1 MPLPLDF
8 YTQSNVI
15 NIAKSLIG
23 KVLITKKDGI
33 VTSGII
39 IETEAYNGINDK
51 ASHAF
56 GGKITARNEAMY
68 MNGGIAYVYLCYGI
82 HHLFNVVTNVEG
94 IPDAVLI
101 RAIYPLEGLEIMQQR
116 ASKKKMNADG
126 VGPGKLSAMLSITT
140 ADNKKSLITSDIII
154 DDYGIKIPENKI
166 IITTRIGVKYAG
178 SDALLP
184 YRFLIDKETIKN
196 YIE

>member
-1 MPLPLDF
+1 MALPLDF

-23 KVLITKKDGI
+23 KILITKKDG
-33 VTSGII
+33 VLTSGII
-39 IETEAYNGINDK
+39 TETEAYNGVNDR

-56 GGKITARNEAMY
+56 GGRKTARNEAMY
-68 MNGGIAYVYLCYGI
+68 MRGGIAYVYLCYGI

-101 RAIYPLEGLEIMQQR
+101 RAIYPLEGLDIMQRR
-116 ASKKKMNADG
+116 ASKKRMNANG
-126 VGPGKLSAMLSITT
+126 VGPGKLTAMLSITT
-140 ADNKKSLITSDIII
+140 ADNKKSLIDSDIII
-154 DDYGIKIPENKI
+154 DDFGIKIPEKEI

-178 SDALLP
+178 NDALLP
-184 YRFLIDKETIKN
+184 YRFLIKNDKIKW
-196 YIE
+196 E

>member
-1 MPLPLDF
+1 MALPLDF

-23 KVLITKKDGI
+23 KILITKKEG
-33 VTSGII
+33 VLTSGII
-39 IETEAYNGINDK
+39 TETEAYNGVNDR

-56 GGKITARNEAMY
+56 GGRKTARNEAMY
-68 MNGGIAYVYLCYGI
+68 MRGGIAYVYLCYGI

-101 RAIYPLEGLEIMQQR
+101 RAIYPLEGLDIMQRR
-116 ASKKKMNADG
+116 AIKKRMNANG
-126 VGPGKLSAMLSITT
+126 VGPGKLAAMLSITT
-140 ADNKKSLITSDIII
+140 ADNKKSLIDSDIII
-154 DDYGIKIPENKI
+154 DDFGIKIPEKEI

-178 SDALLP
+178 NDALLP
-184 YRFLIDKETIKN
+184 YRFLIKNDKIKL
-196 YIE
+196 E

>member
-1 MPLPLDF
+1 MALPLDF

-23 KVLITKKDGI
+23 KILITKKDG
-33 VTSGII
+33 VLTSGII
-39 IETEAYNGINDK
+39 TETEAYNGVNDR

-56 GGKITARNEAMY
+56 GGRKTARNEAMY
-68 MNGGIAYVYLCYGI
+68 MRGGIAYVYLCYGI

-101 RAIYPLEGLEIMQQR
+101 RAIYPLEGLDIMQRR
-116 ASKKKMNADG
+116 ASKKRMNANG
-126 VGPGKLSAMLSITT
+126 VGPGKLTAMLSITT
-140 ADNKKSLITSDIII
+140 ADNKKSLIDSDIII
-154 DDYGIKIPENKI
+154 DDFGIKIPKKEI

-178 SDALLP
+178 NDALLP
-184 YRFLIDKETIKN
+184 YRFLIKNDKIKL
-196 YIE
+196 E

>member
-1 MPLPLDF
+1 MPLPIDF

-33 VTSGII
+33 LTSGII
-39 IETEAYNGINDK
+39 TETEAYNGVNDR

-56 GGKITARNEAMY
+56 GGKKTARNEAMY
-68 MNGGIAYVYLCYGI
+68 MRGGIAYVYLCYGI

-101 RAIYPLEGLEIMQQR
+101 RAIYPLEGMEIMQQR
-116 ASKKKMNADG
+116 ASKKKMNANG
-126 VGPGKLSAMLSITT
+126 IGPGKLTAMLSITT
-140 ADNKKSLITSDIII
+140 TDNKKSLIDSDIII
-154 DDYGIKIPENKI
+154 DDYGIEIPESEI

-178 SDALLP
+178 NDALLP
-184 YRFLIDKETIKN
+184 YRFLIKNDKIKLK
-196 YIE
+196 

>member
-1 MPLPLDF
+1 MALPLDF

-23 KVLITKKDGI
+23 KILITKKDG
-33 VTSGII
+33 VLTSGII
-39 IETEAYNGINDK
+39 TETEAYNGVNDR

-56 GGKITARNEAMY
+56 GGRKTARNEAMY
-68 MNGGIAYVYLCYGI
+68 MRGGIAYVYLCYGI

-101 RAIYPLEGLEIMQQR
+101 RAIYPLEGLDIMQRR
-116 ASKKKMNADG
+116 ASKKRMNANG
-126 VGPGKLSAMLSITT
+126 VGPGKLTAMLSITT
-140 ADNKKSLITSDIII
+140 ADNKKSLIDSDIII
-154 DDYGIKIPENKI
+154 DDFGIKIPEKEI

-178 SDALLP
+178 NDALLP
-184 YRFLIDKETIKN
+184 YRFLIKNDKIKL
-196 YIE
+196 E

>member
-1 MPLPLDF
+1 MPLPIDF

-23 KVLITKKDGI
+23 KVLITKKDG
-33 VTSGII
+33 VLTSGII
-39 IETEAYNGINDK
+39 TETEAYNGVNDR

-56 GGKITARNEAMY
+56 GGKKTARNEAMY
-68 MNGGIAYVYLCYGI
+68 MRGGIAYVYLCYGI

-101 RAIYPLEGLEIMQQR
+101 RAIYPLEGIEIMHQR
-116 ASKKKMNADG
+116 ASKKKMNANG
-126 VGPGKLSAMLSITT
+126 IGPGKLTAMLSITT
-140 ADNKKSLITSDIII
+140 TDNKKSLIDSDIII
-154 DDYGIKIPENKI
+154 DDYGIEIPESEI

-178 SDALLP
+178 KDALLP
-184 YRFLIDKETIKN
+184 YRFLIKNDKIKLK
-196 YIE
+196 

>member
-1 MPLPLDF
+1 MPLPIDF

-23 KVLITKKDGI
+23 KVLITKKDG
-33 VTSGII
+33 VLTSGII
-39 IETEAYNGINDK
+39 TETEAYNGVNDR

-56 GGKITARNEAMY
+56 GGKKTARNEAMY
-68 MNGGIAYVYLCYGI
+68 MRGGIAYVYLCYGI

-101 RAIYPLEGLEIMQQR
+101 RAIYPLEGIEIMQQR
-116 ASKKKMNADG
+116 ASKKKMNANG
-126 VGPGKLSAMLSITT
+126 IGPGKLTAMLSITT
-140 ADNKKSLITSDIII
+140 TDNKKSLKDSDIII
-154 DDYGIKIPENKI
+154 DDYGIEIPESEI

-178 SDALLP
+178 NDALLP
-184 YRFLIDKETIKN
+184 YRFLIKNDKIKLK
-196 YIE
+196 

>member
-1 MPLPLDF
+1 MPLPIDF

-23 KVLITKKDGI
+23 KVLITKKDG
-33 VTSGII
+33 VLTSGII
-39 IETEAYNGINDK
+39 TETEAYNGVNDR

-56 GGKITARNEAMY
+56 GGKKTARNEAMY
-68 MNGGIAYVYLCYGI
+68 MRGGIAYVYLCYGI

-101 RAIYPLEGLEIMQQR
+101 RAIYPLEGIEIMQQR
-116 ASKKKMNADG
+116 ASKKKMNANG
-126 VGPGKLSAMLSITT
+126 IGPGKLTAMLSITT
-140 ADNKKSLITSDIII
+140 TDNKKSLIDSDIII
-154 DDYGIKIPENKI
+154 DDYGIEIPESEI

-178 SDALLP
+178 NDALLP
-184 YRFLIDKETIKN
+184 YRFLIKNDKIKFK
-196 YIE
+196 

>member
-33 VTSGII
+33 ITSGII
-39 IETEAYNGINDK
+39 IETEAYNGINDR

-101 RAIYPLEGLEIMQQR
+101 RAIYPL
-116 ASKKKMNADG
+116 
-126 VGPGKLSAMLSITT
+126 
-140 ADNKKSLITSDIII
+140 
-154 DDYGIKIPENKI
+154 
-166 IITTRIGVKYAG
+166 
-178 SDALLP
+178 
-184 YRFLIDKETIKN
+184 
-196 YIE
+196 

>member
-1 MPLPLDF
+1 MALPLDF

-23 KVLITKKDGI
+23 KILITKKEG
-33 VTSGII
+33 VLTSGII
-39 IETEAYNGINDK
+39 TETEAYNGVNDR

-56 GGKITARNEAMY
+56 GGRKTARNEAMY
-68 MNGGIAYVYLCYGI
+68 MRGGIAYVYLCYGI

-101 RAIYPLEGLEIMQQR
+101 RAIYPLEGLDIMQRR
-116 ASKKKMNADG
+116 ASKKRMNANG
-126 VGPGKLSAMLSITT
+126 VGPGKLTAMLSITT
-140 ADNKKSLITSDIII
+140 ADNKKSLIDSDIII
-154 DDYGIKIPENKI
+154 DDFGIKIPEKEI

-178 SDALLP
+178 NDALLP
-184 YRFLIDKETIKN
+184 YRFLIKNDKIKL
-196 YIE
+196 E